1 MKKIIPA
8 VAIAALFAASA
19 AIAQTT
25 APTAPSPTAPS
36 AQPSTGAQ
44 PGTTTTTPGVGAT
57 TPGTTTG
64 ASGTSAAATG
74 DASSMTMTEAEAKN
88 WVDKAVYG
96 SDNKSVGEV
105 AAVQRDASGKV
116 TELHADVGGFLGIGE
131 SRVRLMPA
139 QFTLSGDR
147 VILNVTSDAVKD
159 LPKIAK

>member
-1 MKKIIPA
+1 MKKFIPA
-8 VAIAALFAASA
+8 VAVAALFAGSA

-25 APTAPSPTAPS
+25 APTTPSPTAPS

-44 PGTTTTTPGVGAT
+44 PGTTTTTPGVGAR

-64 ASGTSAAATG
+64 ASGTSAAGTG
-74 DASSMTMTEAEAKN
+74 DSSSMTMTEADAKK
-88 WVDKAVYG
+88 WVDKSVYG
-96 SDNKSVGEV
+96 SDNTSVGEV
-105 AAVQRDASGKV
+105 AAVQRDSSGKV

-147 VILNVTSDAVKD
+147 VILKMTSDEVKN